1 MQELM
6 AVVPLVE
13 VQSSRTQRPTAG
25 TSYPYVDLTLGDM
38 NTQRVI
44 QLQLEQV
51 LANRATTTQKRI
63 QGRTSE
69 YSEQRFQWI
78 RCVRVTVLMLAVFIH
93 RA

>member
-1 MQELM
+1 M
-6 AVVPLVE
+6 VPLVE

-51 LANRATTTQKRI
+51 LHI
-63 QGRTSE
+63 QEPCSE
-69 YSEQRFQWI
+69 ASQHFQWS
-78 RCVRVTVLMLAVFIH
+78 AVESVKNVSLSTGP
-93 RA
+93 RAVSSHCHAGKKHDVFAG